1 MGLFNFFRR
10 KPKQDAS
17 ERFRMSVR
25 NGVENL
31 VASKIKE
38 SYNAFPPIDTSIV
51 IPMAVN
57 TYFEN
62 IKNSNEFAV
71 ISMMTMVGNTWDPY
85 DILEQEKVR
94 ILSKLKYL
102 NQ

>member
-1 MGLFNFFRR
+1 MGLFIFFRR
-10 KPKQDAS
+10 KPKQEAS

-25 NGVENL
+25 NGVESL
-31 VASKIKE
+31 VASKIKQ
-38 SYNAFPPIDTSIV
+38 SYNAFPPADTSIV

-57 TYFEN
+57 AYFEN

-71 ISMMTMVGNTWDPY
+71 ISMMTMFGNTWDPY
-85 DILEQEKVR
+85 DILEQEKKI

>member
-1 MGLFNFFRR
+1 
-10 KPKQDAS
+10 
-17 ERFRMSVR
+17 
-25 NGVENL
+25 
-31 VASKIKE
+31 
-38 SYNAFPPIDTSIV
+38 
-51 IPMAVN
+51 MAVN

-62 IKNSNEFAV
+62 IKKSNEFAV

-85 DILEQEKVR
+85 EILEQEKER